1 MHFVRAIN
9 LSLKNEETV
18 ITIRFSMSQ
27 NEVPVC

>member
-9 LSLKNEETV
+9 LSLNKGETV